1 MQTLP
6 PTYINRRQIRELF
19 EETYTFRQQQQ
30 KLQLSTPTQLFAE
43 YPRMLDTDN
52 GVLVYAFNPFVS
64 ITHFFTKYMRLDI
77 GRFSE
82 KVSASKRSIFQL
94 HGKIPC

>member
-30 KLQLSTPTQLFAE
+30 KLTLFTPTQLFAE

-52 GVLVYAFNPFVS
+52 GVLV
-64 ITHFFTKYMRLDI
+64 
-77 GRFSE
+77 RF
-82 KVSASKRSIFQL
+82 
-94 HGKIPC
+94 

>member
-30 KLQLSTPTQLFAE
+30 KLTLFTPTQLFAE

-52 GVLVYAFNPFVS
+52 GVLVCF
-64 ITHFFTKYMRLDI
+64 
-77 GRFSE
+77 
-82 KVSASKRSIFQL
+82 
-94 HGKIPC
+94 